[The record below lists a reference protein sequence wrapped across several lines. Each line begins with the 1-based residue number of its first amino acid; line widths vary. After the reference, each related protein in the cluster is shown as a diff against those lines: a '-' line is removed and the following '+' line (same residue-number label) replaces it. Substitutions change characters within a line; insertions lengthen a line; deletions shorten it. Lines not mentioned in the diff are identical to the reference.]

1 MELIN
6 RKKSP
11 EESTS
16 VNELKLESVTDS
28 QTVQNNNVSNLD
40 SVYTYSF

>member
-1 MELIN
+1 MELKN

-28 QTVQNNNVSNLD
+28 QTV
-40 SVYTYSF
+40 